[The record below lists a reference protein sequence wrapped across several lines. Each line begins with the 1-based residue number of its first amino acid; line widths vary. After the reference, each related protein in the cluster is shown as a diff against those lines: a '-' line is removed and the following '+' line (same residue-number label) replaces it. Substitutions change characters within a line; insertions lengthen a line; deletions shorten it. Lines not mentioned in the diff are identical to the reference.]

1 MQLNEI
7 NINIFLCTLTC
18 FAVSALPSPVTVAIV
33 AGRQVRAVVR
43 LVPTIATVCSSWVL
57 AFVMILTITSSVAK
71 LFLSFFKVCKS
82 ITDKVFIV

>member
-7 NINIFLCTLTC
+7 NINCFRVTLTC
-18 FAVSALPSPVTVAIV
+18 FAVRALPSPVTVAIV

-57 AFVMILTITSSVAK
+57 AFVMILTIIK
-71 LFLSFFKVCKS
+71 GLKVLKGRP
-82 ITDKVFIV
+82 